1 MARSDEPAW
10 GERDAQTG
18 YYPQYK
24 LSAAILVRAIRR
36 TDLHWIALA
45 DPKAGR
51 VDDFQIATAETID
64 AYQFKWSRYAG
75 NFSYNDLTKERGGA
89 PSLIRQL
96 AHGWTTLR
104 EQNPG
109 FRVVVHLVTND
120 HPSTSDKPPVGESV
134 PKPRHFSAFV
144 EQVWKPLASGK
155 FNSVSE
161 TPESWRVAWAELVD
175 ASGLDEAVFLLFLKD
190 CKLEFGERLQ
200 AAESGQLQEDARF
213 DKDVRE
219 VTEKIIEAVA
229 DPQHIVKLTRRE
241 LIDRLGWSS
250 RVEMHNIHAFP
261 VDELIYEPIETSET
275 KLLKA
280 LDDLNQ
286 GYIAVLGPPGSGKS
300 TLLTQTLRYYPHR
313 VVRYY
318 AYVPADAGLS
328 MRGESLNFLHDV
340 LHQIEQAG
348 VSVGRGPNYPDID
361 LLRARLQE
369 HLLELHRRWLETG
382 TKTIILIDGLDHI
395 PREQHPG
402 RSLLKDLPLPEQIPE
417 GVVFVL
423 GSQTDQLEDLSTATI
438 DSLKDEKRRIE
449 IGPLDRSA
457 VHKIIQRS
465 PLAGRL
471 DGTQIDKVFGLS
483 AGHPLDLA
491 YRLRQLEAAVDD
503 EIPAIIDSAAAYD
516 GHVRSR
522 YSEHW
527 RQIEANYELMDLLG
541 MIARLHG
548 VIDMSWIR
556 TWGLDPAVLHELR
569 RRFAYLFRIEDE
581 KRWYFFHNSFR
592 QFVIEQ
598 TARSYP
604 GAKAE
609 EKDAEFHLALA
620 EKCRTATKQKHQWEE
635 IHHLFAAGAHRDLL
649 DRATLEFFRE
659 QFLALRSPDAIRADA
674 LLAIRSAGSLHD
686 VVSLIRAMFC
696 DVEVAQ
702 RSANIERYDL
712 AGVLLSLGE
721 DDAAIEHARIAVKQS
736 SEVVKVFRVC
746 VRLTKAGLNKDAQ
759 LLFDIAEPLEIL
771 SGIKKLSE
779 YDRDDLEILKSWART
794 ALQFRTFDKI
804 ISAIEQIRL
813 KPGRIESDEA
823 PAAEGPADERSKDF
837 QDQIL
842 FELGASIIRERRWED
857 LEKLYEIV
865 LSRSD
870 KNKYWWLRLR
880 TLHWDALVKDRDFVG
895 AHDVFW
901 ETIEEAKG
909 CGVSNAQLLAIADAA
924 YRFTGSVE
932 TATEFLGDLKVSDF
946 QKLTDFNLKI
956 AHTKDLY
963 RYLKLSFLMGNDRD
977 PVEILPDP
985 QDPRKAGIVFFQ
997 RGLAV
1002 IAGLAAAGETGK
1014 SIEPTELRLKTFP
1027 LLRLFNH
1034 GWHRS
1039 KWDSWYSISTDLKP
1053 KFYDLLIWTIALF
1066 GEPALKGLADDF
1078 EKEWKINARFWSSDQ
1093 VRKIVLALAGAGADA
1108 AWAEQ
1113 QLEKVAVGT
1122 AQLEIPERIDETLE
1136 LAKAWIRVGLTDKAR
1151 DTVRTALLDSA
1162 SIGGKDFQF
1171 NEWIGWLKLI
1181 NRVEPDKAAERI
1193 RWHARAVL
1201 DLERNGGQSADA
1213 AYELFEAAFE
1223 WSPRAAV
1230 RLFFWFVD
1238 EGLVRYEKGVCTLL
1252 RSAIKTA
1259 NMPSPPVETFLLR
1272 FVPAACDADTGLIQE
1287 YLKAKLKSDG
1297 LEQMIEFA
1305 GKFVGQVNA
1314 HALLA
1319 SRKLWRSSIARYLEL
1334 VGVPI
1339 EQAGLADADLQYSG
1353 RYTTS
1358 NNELVLKDG
1367 TRLSEE
1373 EVFIRTV
1380 SPKSLLEL
1388 MRLEDGASFDWEGT
1402 IRRNYRSFNDAG
1414 ILRSVAQE
1422 ISWKRSNAPLVCDLS
1437 LRLIEIGDP
1446 SGAES
1451 FAEEILQT
1459 DGGSGWATHLT
1470 GGTRIKAFEVLTAI
1484 HGDAARTRAFN
1495 QLVTDLS
1502 EEYRYTSSIALYLDE
1517 ILPLI
1522 VDPLPVKELWGV
1534 IEPFVH
1540 GTFASVDLNDPDE
1553 ELRTV
1558 LENGNGNDPAQALID
1573 LTREYID
1580 HPVGM
1585 IANCSRRVLI
1595 ELLVQDFPGALV
1607 EVKSALSGSK
1617 RETEA
1622 ALVVIDAVGLKNHD
1636 LARTMSV
1643 ELGSLADSPDLSHR
1657 LMAHNILRT
1666 IGIETE
1672 IINRSVVAASAV
1684 YDFALPPGR
1693 TTREL
1698 WDDKPLQD
1706 ETNSLPETDDP
1717 YLLLKVVLPELDFIA
1732 RKAGLSRDV
1741 IVHRAGQIFASI
1753 AKDDKW
1759 SRTSEQVL
1767 RNRLDRVA
1775 LKYPYRRPRATTAR
1789 FALSHLMA
1797 ELIDQGRLPVESIG
1811 PLFPVLRPSDP
1822 GAYFL
1827 EAESRPDFTAP
1838 PISWRNGGGFAAP
1851 DSIVAAMSLRTADG
1865 LLIFGEQTHLR
1876 TLDWERPTEV
1886 RSSVIAVEQRS
1897 AKDDGDIFESFARC
1911 DRDQYPFQTDLAANE
1926 TGELVIQSQGR
1937 WLESPVPEWLAF
1949 NPSIA
1954 VRMGW
1959 EPDPTRPFGWKNS
1972 AGEPMVW
1979 SVHWKDGV
1987 YDASPPKIGEQV
1999 GTGWAVLGTEAA
2011 FELVRQSMDGVPK
2024 QFLRVDLSYAKD
2036 GNEYDEN
2043 ASLAREILVPELS
2056 TNNSK

>member
-10 GERDAQTG
+10 GERDALTG
-18 YYPQYK
+18 YYPQYR

-36 TDLHWIALA
+36 TDLHWVALA

-51 VDDFQIATAETID
+51 VDDFQIATAVTID
-64 AYQFKWSRYAG
+64 AYQFKWSRYAT
-75 NFSYNDLTKERGGA
+75 NFSYSVLTNKMGSA

-96 AHGWTTLR
+96 VDGWTTLR
-104 EQNPG
+104 GQNPG

-120 HPSTSDKPPVGESV
+120 HPSTSDKPPAGKSV
-134 PKPRHFSAFV
+134 PEQRHFSAFI

-155 FNSVSE
+155 LKNVSE
-161 TPESWRVAWAELVD
+161 IPEPWRVAWAKLVD
-175 ASGLDEAVFLLFLKD
+175 ASGLDEAAFLLFLKD

-200 AAESGQLQEDARF
+200 GAESGQLQEDARF

-229 DPQHIVKLTRRE
+229 DPQHIVKLTRKE
-241 LIDRLGWSS
+241 LIDRLGWGS

-261 VDELIYEPIETSET
+261 VDELVYEPIETSQT
-275 KLLKA
+275 KLLNA

-300 TLLTQTLRYYPHR
+300 TLLTQTLLYYPHR

-318 AYVPADAGLS
+318 AYVPADAGPS

-348 VSVGRGPNYPDID
+348 VTVGRGPNYPDID

-395 PREQHPG
+395 SREQHPG
-402 RSLLKDLPLPEQIPE
+402 RSLLKDLPLPDQIPE

-438 DSLKDEKRRIE
+438 DSFREEKRRIE
-449 IGPLDRSA
+449 IEPLDRSA

-471 DGTQIDKVFGLS
+471 DGVQIDKVFGLS

-491 YRLRQLEAAVDD
+491 YRLRQLEAAGDD
-503 EIPAIIDSAAAYD
+503 EICSIIDSAAAYD
-516 GHVRSR
+516 GQVRSR

-548 VIDMSWIR
+548 MIDMGWIR
-556 TWGLDPAVLHELR
+556 RWGIDAAVLHELR

-592 QFVIEQ
+592 QFIIEE

-609 EKDAEFHLALA
+609 EKDAEFHRALA
-620 EKCRTATKQKHQWEE
+620 EKCRMATEQKHQWEE
-635 IHHLFAAGAHRDLL
+635 IHHLFAAGAHRKLL
-649 DRATLEFFRE
+649 DRATSEFFRE
-659 QFLALRSPDAIRADA
+659 QSLALRSPDAIRADA
-674 LLAIRSAGSLHD
+674 LLAIRSAGSLRD
-686 VVSLIRAMFC
+686 VVSLVRVMFC

-721 DDAAIEHARIAVKQS
+721 YDAAIEHARTAVKQS

-746 VRLTKAGLNKDAQ
+746 VRLAKAGLKKDAQ

-779 YDRDDLEILKSWART
+779 YDRDDLDILKAWART

-804 ISAIEQIRL
+804 ISAIEQVRL
-813 KPGRIESDEA
+813 KPGRLESDDT
-823 PAAEGPADERSKDF
+823 PTAEGPADVRSRGF

-842 FELGASIIRERRWED
+842 FELGTSIIRERRWDD
-857 LEKLYEIV
+857 LKKLYEIV
-865 LSRSD
+865 LSRSNE
-870 KNKYWWLRLR
+870 NKYWWLRLR
-880 TLHWDALVKDRDFVG
+880 TLHWDALVKDRNFVG
-895 AHDVFW
+895 ANDVFW

-924 YRFTGSVE
+924 YRFTGSVD
-932 TATEFLGDLKVSDF
+932 TATGFLGDLKASDF
-946 QKLTDFNLKI
+946 QKLPDFNLKV

-963 RYLKLSFLMGNDRD
+963 RYLKLSFLMGDDRD
-977 PVEILPDP
+977 PVEILLDP

-1002 IAGLAAAGETGK
+1002 IARLAAAGETGK
-1014 SIEPTELRLKTFP
+1014 SIELTELRLRTFP

-1039 KWDSWYSISTDLKP
+1039 EWDSWYSISTDLKP
-1053 KFYDLLIWTIALF
+1053 KFYDLLIRTIAPF
-1066 GEPALKGLADDF
+1066 GQRALKDLADDF
-1078 EKEWKINARFWSSDQ
+1078 EKEWKINARFWSSYHI
-1093 VRKIVLALAGAGADA
+1093 RKVVLALAAAGADA
-1108 AWAEQ
+1108 AWVEP

-1136 LAKAWIRVGLTDKAR
+1136 LAKAWIRLGLTDKAR
-1151 DTVRTALLDSA
+1151 ETVRTALLDSA

-1171 NEWIGWLKLI
+1171 NEWIGWLKQI
-1181 NRVEPDKAAERI
+1181 NRVQPGKAAERI

-1213 AYELFEAAFE
+1213 AYELLGAAFE
-1223 WSPRAAV
+1223 WSPGAAV
-1230 RLFFWFVD
+1230 RLFSWFVD
-1238 EGLVRYEKGVCTLL
+1238 EGLVRYERGVRSLL
-1252 RSAIKTA
+1252 RTAIKTA
-1259 NMPSPPVETFLLR
+1259 DMPIPPLEAFLLR
-1272 FVPAACDADTGLIQE
+1272 FIPAVCEADTALIRE
-1287 YLKAKLKSDG
+1287 YLKAKLKADG
-1297 LEQMIEFA
+1297 LGQMIEFA
-1305 GKFVGQVNA
+1305 GKFVDQVNA

-1319 SRKLWRSSIARYLEL
+1319 SRNLWRRSIARYLES
-1334 VGVPI
+1334 VDVPI
-1339 EQAGLADADLQYSG
+1339 EQAGLVDADLRYSG
-1353 RYTTS
+1353 RYTSST
-1358 NNELVLKDG
+1358 NELVLKDG

-1373 EVFIRTV
+1373 QVFTRAA
-1380 SPKSLLEL
+1380 SPESLLEL
-1388 MRLEDGASFDWEGT
+1388 IRLEDGSSFDWQRT
-1402 IRRNYRSFNDAG
+1402 IKRNYLSFDDAG
-1414 ILRSVAQE
+1414 VLRSIAQE
-1422 ISWKRSNAPLVCDLS
+1422 MSWKRSNAPLVADLS
-1437 LRLIEIGDP
+1437 LRLVELGD
-1446 SGAES
+1446 SSSAEN
-1451 FAEEILQT
+1451 FAEEILQK

-1484 HGDAARTRAFN
+1484 HGDAARSRAFD

-1502 EEYRYTSSIALYLDE
+1502 EEYRYTSSIVLYLDE
-1517 ILPLI
+1517 IIPLI
-1522 VDPLPVKELWGV
+1522 VDQVPVEELWGA

-1540 GTFASVDLNDPDE
+1540 GTFASVDPNDPDE
-1553 ELRTV
+1553 ELRAV
-1558 LENGNGNDPAQALID
+1558 LDNGNGTDPAVALID
-1573 LTREYID
+1573 LAREYID

-1595 ELLVQDFPGALV
+1595 ELMVQDFPATLE
-1607 EVKSALSGSK
+1607 EVRNALSGSI

-1622 ALVVIDAVGLKNHD
+1622 ALVVIDAASLKNPD
-1636 LARTMSV
+1636 LARTMSA
-1643 ELGSLADSPDLSHR
+1643 ELGSLADSADLSHR
-1657 LMAHNILRT
+1657 LIAGHILRT
-1666 IGIETE
+1666 IGIDLE
-1672 IINRSVVAASAV
+1672 IVNRSVVVASAV

-1698 WDDKPLQD
+1698 WDDKPLQV
-1706 ETNSLPETDDP
+1706 ETDSLPETDDP

-1741 IVHRAGQIFASI
+1741 VIHRAGQIFASI

-1759 SRTSEQVL
+1759 SLTSEKIL
-1767 RNRLDRVA
+1767 RYHLDRVS

-1797 ELIDQGRLPVESIG
+1797 ELIDQGRLPVESMG
-1811 PLFPVLRPSDP
+1811 PLFPVLTPSDP

-1827 EAESRPDFTAP
+1827 EAESRPDFTEP
-1838 PISWRNGGGFAAP
+1838 PISWGNGGGFAAP

-1865 LLIFGEQTHLR
+1865 LLIFGEQTQLR

-1886 RSSVIAVEQRS
+1886 RSSVIAFEERS
-1897 AKDDGDIFESFARC
+1897 GKEDGDIFESFARC

-1926 TGELVIQSQGR
+1926 TGDLVIQSQGK

-1949 NPSIA
+1949 NPGLA

-1979 SVHWKDGV
+1979 SVHWRDGV
-1987 YDASPPKIGEQV
+1987 YDASPPKIGEHV
-1999 GTGWAVLGTEAA
+1999 GTGWAVLGTESA
-2011 FELVRQSMDGVPK
+2011 FEVIRDLMGRVPT
-2024 QFLRVDLSYAKD
+2024 QFLSVDLSYTKD
-2036 GNEYDEN
+2036 ENEYEDS
-2043 ASLAREILVPELS
+2043 ATLAREIAMGESLPS
-2056 TNNSK
+2056 N